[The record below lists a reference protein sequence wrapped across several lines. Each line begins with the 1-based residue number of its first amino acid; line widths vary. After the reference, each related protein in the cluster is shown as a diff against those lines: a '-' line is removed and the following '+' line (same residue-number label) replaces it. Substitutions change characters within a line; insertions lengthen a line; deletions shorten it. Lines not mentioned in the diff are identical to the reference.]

1 MIPRRR
7 VGRTDLTVPELGF
20 GTAALGNLFREVPDD
35 VAHATIEAAQ
45 AAGLGYA
52 DTAPYYGFGL
62 AEQRLGQALANDI
75 IVSTK
80 AGRVLIP
87 APGPH
92 PRERHGFVSAEPFE
106 PVFDYSHDGILR
118 SHEESLRRLNRDR
131 IDILFVHDIG
141 ERTHGAGHAAMRAQ
155 LLESGFRALQR
166 LRDEGTIG
174 AFGIGVNETEI
185 ALDLLDRIAM
195 DVILLAGRYTLLE
208 QDALDALLPRCTETG
223 TSIVIGGPYNSG
235 LLTGGATYDYEAA
248 PPEILNRARRLE
260 TVCARHGVPLAAA
273 ALQFPL
279 AHPAVASV
287 IPGLASPRE
296 VHDTVTRYTTPIPP
310 ALWDDLKS
318 EALLRADAPTPQA
331 VAA

>member
-7 VGRTDLTVPELGF
+7 IGHTRLTVPELGF
-20 GTAALGNLFREVPDD
+20 GTAALGNLFREV
-35 VAHATIEAAQ
+35 AKETARATVEAALT
-45 AAGLGYA
+45 AGLGYA

-62 AEQRLGQALANDI
+62 AERRLGEALIEDA

-80 AGRVLIP
+80 VGRLLEPVSGAL
-87 APGPH
+87 
-92 PRERHGFVSAEPFE
+92 PRERYGFVSSEPFE
-106 PVFDYSHDGILR
+106 PVYDYTHDGVLR

-141 ERTHGAGHAAMRAQ
+141 ERTHGANHPAMLAQ
-155 LLESGFRALQR
+155 LVDSGFRALKR
-166 LRDEGTIG
+166 LRDEGAIS

-185 ALDLLDRIAM
+185 ALDLLDRVSM

-208 QDALDALLPRCTETG
+208 QGALDALLPRCVETG
-223 TSIVIGGPYNSG
+223 ASIVIGGPYNSG
-235 LLTGGATYDYEAA
+235 LLTGGATYDYKAA
-248 PPEILNRARRLE
+248 PPEILDRARRLE
-260 TVCARHGVPLAAA
+260 TVCTRHGVPLAAA
-273 ALQFPL
+273 ALQFAL

-296 VHDTVTRYTTPIPP
+296 VHDTVTRYSTPIPP